1 MTEIV
6 LSSAEQCIFKDSLI
20 FMFDLAYKI
29 RYSLP
34 LLLFASFLG
43 FDFQIQ
49 FVTEDDQNNDNN
61 GDENNQNIAYDLN
74 ARVIIEDSDDEE
86 ESTGDESNPEEVN

>member
-1 MTEIV
+1 MFVQTYR
-6 LSSAEQCIFKDSLI
+6 FKI
-20 FMFDLAYKI
+20 
-29 RYSLP
+29 
-34 LLLFASFLG
+34 
-43 FDFQIQ
+43 
-49 FVTEDDQNNDNN
+49 DQNNDNN